1 MSCRDDHHGCSTRP
15 EKKTRSRQLAKLDDW
30 TSFVPRILFHPKKPW
45 PDGGRPEIT
54 PAAARVYAALSYCI
68 NITPLRIASK
78 STKGYAG
85 VVDCIGI
92 CNATTDDRLITGC

>member
-15 EKKTRSRQLAKLDDW
+15 EEETRSRQLA
-30 TSFVPRILFHPKKPW
+30 HPKKPW

-54 PAAARVYAALSYCI
+54 PAAARVYAALSSYCI
-68 NITPLRIASK
+68 NITPFRVASK
-78 STKGYAG
+78 STRGYAG